1 MMSEKNKRRLI
12 PIVDRA
18 FQFKYTG
25 IILGVA
31 AVTSTVLGGFLFSAY
46 REMNEILT
54 LAGVSGM
61 VVDKVSYEDAR
72 RVFVITVASLVAEVA
87 ILGLLGLA
95 ITHRVCGPIF
105 VVQRHLETM
114 IDGQHPAL
122 RPLRA
127 NDEFRGLFQTFR
139 SLIEKARSRDE
150 REIQQ
155 LSAVIA
161 AARRGPLGDGD
172 VAALQALIDERSA
185 RLAASPAADS

>member
-1 MMSEKNKRRLI
+1 MSEKNKRRLI